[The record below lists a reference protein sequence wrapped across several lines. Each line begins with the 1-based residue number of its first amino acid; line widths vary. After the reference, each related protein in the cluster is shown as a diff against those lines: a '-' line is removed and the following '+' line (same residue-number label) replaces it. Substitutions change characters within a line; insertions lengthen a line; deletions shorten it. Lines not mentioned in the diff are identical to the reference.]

1 MVLEWYWAGTVLLG
15 CVIAGMAMGFPVA
28 FTFLITNIIGTCVFV
43 VRGYET
49 FGEFITGAMR
59 QIPQV
64 VDNAPQLITS
74 FTLSPIPMF
83 ILMGSLFFHTGLAI
97 RVFDALD
104 KLLGRIPGRLCYLT
118 VVGGSLFSTLTG
130 STMANTAMLGSLL
143 VPEMQRRGYNKR
155 MSMGP
160 ILGTGGLAMII
171 PPSSLGVL
179 LASIAGVDVGAL
191 LIAGILP
198 GFVLASLYAGM
209 ITLQLVVNPE
219 AAPTYEVE
227 PTTWKEKINQIVV
240 NILPMGL
247 IVFMV
252 IGFIVLGW
260 ATPSES
266 ASFGVVGVVIL
277 AAAFRVLNWEAFKTS
292 LIGTIRVVGMVF
304 FILMNST
311 VFSQLLSLS
320 GASRGL
326 VQWAT
331 GFEVAPL
338 IILGV
343 MFVVLIMLGMFMD
356 QVSMM
361 LITVPIFY
369 PIAIQ
374 LGYDP
379 VWFSLIVLMALEM
392 SATTPPFGLLLFIMM
407 GMVRGTTLWQVAS
420 AAAPFLLCDLIL
432 VLILVA
438 VPGLA
443 LYLPSLM
450 GN

>member
-1 MVLEWYWAGTVLLG
+1 MEWYEAGALLLG
-15 CVIAGMAMGFPVA
+15 CVMCGMALGFPVA
-28 FTFLITNIIGTCVFV
+28 FTFLIANVIGIFVFAN
-43 VRGYET
+43 GWSNL
-49 FGEFITGAMR
+49 I
-59 QIPQV
+59 QIA
-64 VDNAPQLITS
+64 DNAPQLITT

-83 ILMGSLFFHTGLAI
+83 ILMGSLFFHTGLAV

-104 KLLGRIPGRLCYLT
+104 TLLGRIPGRLCFLT
-118 VVGGSLFSTLTG
+118 VIGGSLFSTLTG

-191 LIAGILP
+191 LIAGLLP
-198 GFVLASLYAGM
+198 GFVLAGLYALM
-209 ITLQLVVNPE
+209 ILFQLKINPE
-219 AAPTYEVE
+219 AAPMYEVE
-227 PTTWKEKINQIVV
+227 PTSWGEKLRQVAV

-247 IVFMV
+247 VVFMV

-266 ASFGVVGVVIL
+266 ASFGVVGVCIL
-277 AAAFRVLNWEAFKTS
+277 AIAFRVFTWQAFKTS
-292 LIGTIRVVGMVF
+292 LIGSIRVVGMVF

-311 VFSQLLSLS
+311 VFSQLLSMS
-320 GASRGL
+320 GAGRGL
-326 VQWAT
+326 VEWAT

-338 IILGV
+338 VILTA
-343 MFVVLIMLGMFMD
+343 MFLVLILLGMFMD

-369 PIAIQ
+369 PLAQ
-374 LGYDP
+374 ALGYDLI
-379 VWFSLIVLMALEM
+379 WFSLIVLMSLEM
-392 SATTPPFGLLLFIMM
+392 SATTPPFGLLLYIMM
-407 GMVRGTTLWQVAS
+407 GMVRGTTLVEVSSYAI
-420 AAAPFLLCDLIL
+420 PFLFCDLIL
-432 VLILVA
+432 IVILVIF
-438 VPGLA
+438 PGLA
-443 LYLPSLM
+443 LFLPSLM
-450 GN
+450 

>member
-1 MVLEWYWAGTVLLG
+1 MGMEWYHAGAILLG
-15 CVIAGMAMGFPVA
+15 CVVSGMVMGFPVA
-28 FTFLITNIIGTCVFV
+28 FTFLLTNIIGTCVFV
-43 VRGYET
+43 IRDYSSVSA
-49 FGEFITGAMR
+49 FINEALLKLP
-59 QIPQV
+59 QI

-83 ILMGSLFFHTGLAI
+83 ILMGSLFFHTGIAL

-104 KLLGRIPGRLCYLT
+104 KLLGRIPGRLCFLT
-118 VVGGSLFSTLTG
+118 IAGGSLFSTLTG

-191 LIAGILP
+191 LIAGLLP
-198 GFVLASLYAGM
+198 GFLLAGLYTGM
-209 ITLQLVVNPE
+209 VTLQLIIDPDG
-219 AAPTYEVE
+219 APSYDVE
-227 PTTWKEKINQIVV
+227 PTSAREKIRQVLV

-247 IVFMV
+247 VVFLV

-266 ASFGVVGVVIL
+266 ASFGVVGVFVL
-277 AAAFRVLNWEAFKTS
+277 AAAFGVLTWKAITTS
-292 LIGTIRVVGMVF
+292 LVGSIRVVGMVF

-331 GFEVAPL
+331 AFDVPPL
-338 IILGV
+338 AILTC
-343 MFVVLIMLGMFMD
+343 MFLVLILLGMFMD
-356 QVSMM
+356 PVSMM

-369 PIAIQ
+369 PIATQ

-379 VWFSLIVLMALEM
+379 VWFSLIVLIALEM

-407 GMVRGTTLWQVAS
+407 GMVKGTTLGQVAG
-420 AAAPFLLCDLIL
+420 AAAPYLLCDLIL
-432 VLILVA
+432 VIILIIA
-438 VPGLA
+438 PGIA

-450 GN
+450 N

>member
-1 MVLEWYWAGTVLLG
+1 MEWYEAGAILLG
-15 CVIAGMAMGFPVA
+15 CVVAGMSLGFPVA
-28 FTFLITNIIGTCVFV
+28 FTFLIANVIGI
-43 VRGYET
+43 
-49 FGEFITGAMR
+49 FIFANGWPNLI
-59 QIPQV
+59 QIA
-64 VDNAPQLITS
+64 DNAPQLITT

-104 KLLGRIPGRLCYLT
+104 TLLGKIPGRLCFLT
-118 VVGGSLFSTLTG
+118 VIGGSLFSTLTG

-179 LASIAGVDVGAL
+179 LASIAGIDVGAL
-191 LIAGILP
+191 LIAGLLP
-198 GFVLASLYAGM
+198 GIVLAVLYALM
-209 ITLQLVVNPE
+209 ILAQLKINPE
-219 AAPTYEVE
+219 AAPLYDVE
-227 PTTWKEKINQIVV
+227 STTWAQKLYQVVV

-247 IVFMV
+247 IIFMV

-266 ASFGVVGVVIL
+266 ASFGVVGVCIL
-277 AAAFRVLNWEAFKTS
+277 AIAFRVFTWEAFKTS
-292 LIGTIRVVGMVF
+292 LVGSIRVVGMVF

-311 VFSQLLSLS
+311 VFSQLLSMS
-320 GASRGL
+320 GAGRGL
-326 VQWAT
+326 VEWAT
-331 GFEVAPL
+331 GFDVAPL
-338 IILGV
+338 VILGA
-343 MFVVLIMLGMFMD
+343 MFLVLIMLGMFMD

-361 LITVPIFY
+361 LITVPIFF
-369 PIAIQ
+369 PLANA
-374 LGYDP
+374 LGYDLI
-379 VWFSLIVLMALEM
+379 WFALIVLMALEM
-392 SATTPPFGLLLFIMM
+392 SATTPPFGLLLYIMM
-407 GMVRGTTLWQVAS
+407 GMVKGTTLGQVAS
-420 AAAPFLLCDLIL
+420 YALPFLFCDL
-432 VLILVA
+432 VLIIILIF

-450 GN
+450 

>member
-1 MVLEWYWAGTVLLG
+1 MEWYESGGLLLG
-15 CVIAGMAMGFPVA
+15 CVVAGMALGFPVA
-28 FTFLITNIIGTCVFV
+28 FTFMVTNVIGIFVFSGGWPV
-43 VRGYET
+43 LP
-49 FGEFITGAMR
+49 
-59 QIPQV
+59 QIA
-64 VDNAPQLITS
+64 DNATNLITS

-104 KLLGRIPGRLCYLT
+104 KLLGKIPGRLCYLT
-118 VVGGSLFSTLTG
+118 VIGGSLFSTLTG

-143 VPEMQRRGYNKR
+143 VPEMTRRGYSKQ

-179 LASIAGVDVGAL
+179 LASIAQVDVGRL
-191 LIAGILP
+191 LIAGLLP
-198 GFVLASLYAGM
+198 GLVLATLYALM
-209 ITLQLVVNPE
+209 ITFLLWKNPE
-219 AAPTYEVE
+219 SAPSYDVE
-227 PTTWKEKINQIVV
+227 PSSIKEKIYQVCV
-240 NILPMGL
+240 NILPMGFV
-247 IVFMV
+247 VFLV

-277 AAAFRVLNWEAFKTS
+277 AIARKVFTWTAFKTS
-292 LIGTIRVVGMVF
+292 LQGTIRVAGMVF

-311 VFSQLLSLS
+311 VFSQLLSMS

-326 VQWAT
+326 VSWAT

-338 IILGV
+338 LILTC
-343 MFVVLIMLGMFMD
+343 MFLVLIMLGMFMD

-369 PIAIQ
+369 PLAIS

-379 VWFSLIVLMALEM
+379 IWFSLIVLMSLEM
-392 SATTPPFGLLLFIMM
+392 AATTPPFGLLLFIML
-407 GMVRGTTLWQVAS
+407 GMVRGTTLWEVS
-420 AAAPFLLCDLIL
+420 MAAMPYLFCDLIL
-432 VLILVA
+432 IIILVI
-438 VPGLA
+438 VPGVG

-450 GN
+450 GT

>member
-1 MVLEWYWAGTVLLG
+1 LYPE
-15 CVIAGMAMGFPVA
+15 
-28 FTFLITNIIGTCVFV
+28 
-43 VRGYET
+43 
-49 FGEFITGAMR
+49 GA
-59 QIPQV
+59 
-64 VDNAPQLITS
+64 
-74 FTLSPIPMF
+74 
-83 ILMGSLFFHTGLAI
+83 
-97 RVFDALD
+97 
-104 KLLGRIPGRLCYLT
+104 
-118 VVGGSLFSTLTG
+118 
-130 STMANTAMLGSLL
+130 
-143 VPEMQRRGYNKR
+143 
-155 MSMGP
+155 
-160 ILGTGGLAMII
+160 
-171 PPSSLGVL
+171 PS
-179 LASIAGVDVGAL
+179 
-191 LIAGILP
+191 
-198 GFVLASLYAGM
+198 
-209 ITLQLVVNPE
+209 
-219 AAPTYEVE
+219 YEVE
-227 PTTWKEKINQIVV
+227 QTSWKEKLYQVVV

-277 AAAFRVLNWEAFKTS
+277 ATAFGVFTWKSFSTS

-331 GFEVAPL
+331 AFDVAPL
-338 IILGV
+338 VILGV
-343 MFVVLIMLGMFMD
+343 MFLVLIMLGMFMD
-356 QVSMM
+356 PVSMM

-369 PIAIQ
+369 PIASQ

-407 GMVRGTTLWQVAS
+407 GMVKGTTLWQVAI
-420 AAAPFLLCDLIL
+420 AAAPYLLCDLIL
-432 VLILVA
+432 VIILVL

-450 GN
+450 IN

>member
-1 MVLEWYWAGTVLLG
+1 MEWYESGGLLLG
-15 CVIAGMAMGFPVA
+15 CVVAGMALGFPVA
-28 FTFLITNIIGTCVFV
+28 FTFMITNVIGIFVFSGGWPV
-43 VRGYET
+43 LP
-49 FGEFITGAMR
+49 
-59 QIPQV
+59 QIA
-64 VDNAPQLITS
+64 DNATNLITS

-104 KLLGRIPGRLCYLT
+104 KLLGKIPGRLCYLT
-118 VVGGSLFSTLTG
+118 VIGGSLFSTLTG

-143 VPEMQRRGYNKR
+143 VPEMTRRGYSKK

-179 LASIAGVDVGAL
+179 LASIAQVDVGRL
-191 LIAGILP
+191 LIAGLLP
-198 GFVLASLYAGM
+198 GLLLATLYAVM
-209 ITLQLVVNPE
+209 ITFLLWKNPE
-219 AAPTYEVE
+219 SAPSYEVE
-227 PTTWKEKINQIVV
+227 PSSWGEKIYQICV

-247 IVFMV
+247 VVFMV

-277 AAAFRVLNWEAFKTS
+277 AVARRVFTWTAFKTS
-292 LIGTIRVVGMVF
+292 LQGTIRVAGMVF

-311 VFSQLLSLS
+311 VFSQLLSMS

-326 VQWAT
+326 VGWAT

-338 IILGV
+338 LILTA
-343 MFVVLIMLGMFMD
+343 MFLVLIMLGMFMD

-369 PIAIQ
+369 PLAIS

-379 VWFSLIVLMALEM
+379 IWFSLIVLMSLEM
-392 SATTPPFGLLLFIMM
+392 SATTPPFGLLLFIML
-407 GMVRGTTLWQVAS
+407 GMVKETTLGEVAM
-420 AAAPFLLCDLIL
+420 AAAPYLFCDFILIIIL
-432 VLILVA
+432 VVA
-438 VPGLA
+438 PGVA

-450 GN
+450 GT

>member
-1 MVLEWYWAGTVLLG
+1 MEWYESGGLLLG
-15 CVIAGMAMGFPVA
+15 CVVAGMALGFPVA
-28 FTFLITNIIGTCVFV
+28 FTFMITNVIGIFVFSGGWPV
-43 VRGYET
+43 LP
-49 FGEFITGAMR
+49 
-59 QIPQV
+59 QIA
-64 VDNAPQLITS
+64 DNATNLITS

-104 KLLGRIPGRLCYLT
+104 KLLGKIPGRLCYLT
-118 VVGGSLFSTLTG
+118 VIGGSLFSTLTG

-143 VPEMQRRGYNKR
+143 VPEMTRRGYSKK

-179 LASIAGVDVGAL
+179 LASIAQVDVGRL
-191 LIAGILP
+191 LIAGLLP
-198 GFVLASLYAGM
+198 GLMLATLYAIM
-209 ITLQLVVNPE
+209 ITFLLWKNPE
-219 AAPTYEVE
+219 SAPSYDVE
-227 PTTWKEKINQIVV
+227 PSSWGEKIYQICV

-247 IVFMV
+247 VVFMV

-277 AAAFRVLNWEAFKTS
+277 AVARRVFTWVAFKTS
-292 LIGTIRVVGMVF
+292 LQGTIRVAGMVF

-311 VFSQLLSLS
+311 VFSQLLSMS

-326 VQWAT
+326 VGWAT

-338 IILGV
+338 LILTA
-343 MFVVLIMLGMFMD
+343 MFLVLIMLGMFMD

-369 PIAIQ
+369 PLAIS

-379 VWFSLIVLMALEM
+379 IWFSLIVLMSLEM
-392 SATTPPFGLLLFIMM
+392 AATTPPFGLLLFIML
-407 GMVRGTTLWQVAS
+407 GMVKGTTLGEVAM
-420 AAAPFLLCDLIL
+420 AALPYLFCDL
-432 VLILVA
+432 VLIIILVI
-438 VPGLA
+438 VPGVG

-450 GN
+450 GS

>member
-1 MVLEWYWAGTVLLG
+1 MVFEWYWAGTILLG
-15 CVIAGMAMGFPVA
+15 CIMAGMAMGFPVA

-43 VRGYET
+43 VRNYET
-49 FGEFITGAMR
+49 FGEFITEAMNKV
-59 QIPQV
+59 PQV

-83 ILMGSLFFHTGLAI
+83 ILMGSMFFHTGLAL

-118 VVGGSLFSTLTG
+118 VAGGSLFSTLTG

-143 VPEMQRRGYNKR
+143 VPEMQRRGYSKT

-198 GFVLASLYAGM
+198 GFVLAALYAGM
-209 ITLQLVVNPE
+209 ITIQLVLYPE
-219 AAPTYEVE
+219 GAPSYDVE
-227 PTTWKEKINQIVV
+227 RTSWKEKLYQVVV

-277 AAAFRVLNWEAFKTS
+277 AAAFGVFTWESFRTS

-331 GFEVAPL
+331 AFDVPPL
-338 IILGV
+338 VILGV
-343 MFVVLIMLGMFMD
+343 MFLVLIMLGMFMD
-356 QVSMM
+356 PVSMM

-369 PIAIQ
+369 PIATQ

-407 GMVRGTTLWQVAS
+407 GMVKGTTLWQVAI
-420 AAAPFLLCDLIL
+420 AAAPYLLCDLIL
-432 VLILVA
+432 VGILIA
-438 VPGLA
+438 APGLA

-450 GN
+450 N

>member
-1 MVLEWYWAGTVLLG
+1 MEWYWAGTILLG
-15 CVIAGMAMGFPVA
+15 CVVTGMALGFPVA

-43 VRGYET
+43 IGTPIWE
-49 FGEFITGAMR
+49 FGGFLSEVGLKLP
-59 QIPQV
+59 QI
-64 VDNAPQLITS
+64 VDNAPQLITT

-104 KLLGRIPGRLCYLT
+104 TLLGKIPGRLCYLT
-118 VVGGSLFSTLTG
+118 VIGGSLFSTLTG

-143 VPEMQRRGYNKR
+143 VPEMQRRGYNKH

-191 LIAGILP
+191 LIAGLLP
-198 GFVLASLYAGM
+198 GFLLATLYAGM
-209 ITLQLVVNPE
+209 ITLMLVVNPE
-219 AAPTYEVE
+219 GAPTYEVE
-227 PTTWKEKINQIVV
+227 QTTWKQKAYQVFV
-240 NILPMGL
+240 NILPMGFV
-247 IVFMV
+247 VFLV

-266 ASFGVVGVVIL
+266 ASFGVVGVCIL
-277 AAAFRVLNWEAFKTS
+277 ALLRGVFTWNAFKTS

-311 VFSQLLSLS
+311 VFSQLLSFS
-320 GASRGL
+320 GASRGF
-326 VQWAT
+326 VAWAT

-338 IILGV
+338 IILTA
-343 MFVVLIMLGMFMD
+343 MFLVLILLGMFMD

-369 PIAIQ
+369 PIATQ

-379 VWFSLIVLMALEM
+379 IWFSLIVLMSLEM

-407 GMVRGTTLWQVAS
+407 GMVRGTTLGQVAL
-420 AAAPFLLCDLIL
+420 AAAPYLLCDLIL
-432 VLILVA
+432 IVILVIA
-438 VPGLA
+438 PGVA

>member
-1 MVLEWYWAGTVLLG
+1 
-15 CVIAGMAMGFPVA
+15 
-28 FTFLITNIIGTCVFV
+28 
-43 VRGYET
+43 
-49 FGEFITGAMR
+49 
-59 QIPQV
+59 
-64 VDNAPQLITS
+64 
-74 FTLSPIPMF
+74 
-83 ILMGSLFFHTGLAI
+83 
-97 RVFDALD
+97 
-104 KLLGRIPGRLCYLT
+104 
-118 VVGGSLFSTLTG
+118 
-130 STMANTAMLGSLL
+130 MLGSLL
-143 VPEMQRRGYNKR
+143 VPEMQRRGYSKT

-198 GFVLASLYAGM
+198 GFVLAALYAGM
-209 ITLQLVVNPE
+209 ITIQLVLYPE
-219 AAPTYEVE
+219 GAPSYEVE
-227 PTTWKEKINQIVV
+227 RTSWKEKLYQVVV

-277 AAAFRVLNWEAFKTS
+277 STAFGVFTWTAFRTS

-331 GFEVAPL
+331 AFDVAPL
-338 IILGV
+338 VILGV
-343 MFVVLIMLGMFMD
+343 MFLVLIMLGMFMD
-356 QVSMM
+356 PVSMM

-369 PIAIQ
+369 PIATQ

-407 GMVRGTTLWQVAS
+407 GMVKGTTLWQVAI
-420 AAAPFLLCDLIL
+420 AAAPYLLCDLIL
-432 VLILVA
+432 VGILIA
-438 VPGLA
+438 APGLA

-450 GN
+450 N